1 MRNGSVNLYIQQ
13 ILKFSLGDVKEDF
26 IGYTNITGDTTGEHI
41 AESIIAQLQAINLDP
56 SNLRAQSYD
65 GTGMLM
71 SKCHTYINVYQTD
84 YVR

>member
-1 MRNGSVNLYIQQ
+1 MLKKISLATQ
-13 ILKFSLGDVKEDF
+13 IM
-26 IGYTNITGDTTGEHI
+26 GDTTGEHV
-41 AESIIAQLQAINLDP
+41 AESIIAWLQAINLDP

>member
-1 MRNGSVNLYIQQ
+1 MKNGSVNLYIQQ

-26 IGYTNITGDTTGEHI
+26 IGYTNNMGDTTGDHI
-41 AESIIAQLQAINLDP
+41 AESIIAQLQAINLDL

>member
-1 MRNGSVNLYIQQ
+1 MKNGSVNLYIQQ
-13 ILKFSLGDVKEDF
+13 ILKCSLGDVKEDF
-26 IGYTNITGDTTGEHI
+26 IAYTNITGDTNGEHI

-56 SNLRAQSYD
+56 SNLRAQFYD